1 MGSIKRNFIYN
12 AAYNL
17 LSIIIPFITTPYI
30 SRVLG
35 PEGVGSY
42 SYTYSIAY
50 YFVLFTMMGLTK
62 YGNRTIAAIREDQE
76 AVSKTFSEIYC
87 MQIITG
93 FLSTGAYIILIST
106 VFTSKK
112 LLMHIQ
118 LLYVVSAIFDVS
130 WFYFGIEKFGMT
142 VARNIVIRIINIVL
156 LFVFVKTPDD
166 VATYCLIMAG
176 SVLVSQL
183 VLWPPLLKRYI
194 KFQMPEAKGVLKHV
208 RMNIVLF
215 IPTIAVSLYKIMDK
229 VMLGYLINEVEVGYY
244 ENAEK
249 IINIPMTLITA
260 LGTVMLPRMSYYVA
274 SGKKD
279 EEQKC
284 IDKTLMFTVWLSV
297 AMSFGIMGIADVF
310 VPFFLGEAFYKSIII
325 VITLAPTMIFISWG
339 SSVCSQMLIPRQRDK
354 SYITVVM
361 SGAVVNLV
369 LNSILIPK
377 SSSFGA
383 AIATLVTEIIVFIGY
398 TFYAKDLFRWKEYLK
413 WLVIYASCG
422 LVMYA
427 CITSITFNIA
437 SSIIVILI
445 RIGLGA
451 GIYILTTGIVTFLK
465 NRDFLDFALKQII
478 KR

>member
-1 MGSIKRNFIYN
+1 MGSIKKNFIYN

-17 LSIIIPFITTPYI
+17 LSIIIPFITTPYV

-35 PEGVGSY
+35 PAGIGSY

-93 FLSTGAYIILIST
+93 FLSTGAYVIFIFT
-106 VFTSKK
+106 VFTSNK
-112 LLMHIQ
+112 LLMLIQ

-130 WFYFGIEKFGMT
+130 WFFFGIEKFGMT
-142 VARNIVIRIINIVL
+142 VARNIVIRLINVIL
-156 LFVFVKTPDD
+156 LFVFVKTPKD
-166 VATYCLIMAG
+166 VAAYCLIMAG

-183 VLWPPLLKRYI
+183 VLWPPLLNRYI
-194 KFQMPEAKGVLKHV
+194 KFQIPEVKSVLKHV
-208 RMNIVLF
+208 RMNIILF

-229 VMLGYLINEVEVGYY
+229 VMLGYLISEIEVGYY

-274 SGKKD
+274 NGKKD
-279 EEQKC
+279 EEQKY
-284 IDKTLMFTVWLSV
+284 IDKTMMFTVWLSV

-310 VPFFLGEAFYKSIII
+310 VPFFLGEAFYRSIII
-325 VITLAPTMIFISWG
+325 VITLAPTMVFISWG

-354 SYITVVM
+354 SYITVVLL
-361 SGAVVNLV
+361 GAAVNLF
-369 LNSILIPK
+369 LNSVLIPK
-377 SSSFGA
+377 SFSFGA
-383 AIATLVTEIIVFIGY
+383 AIATLVTEAIVFIGY
-398 TFYAKDLFRWKEYLK
+398 TFHAKDLFRWKEYLK

-422 LVMYA
+422 FVMYA
-427 CITSITFNIA
+427 CINKVTFNTV
-437 SSIIVILI
+437 SSIIVIFI
-445 RIGLGA
+445 RIGIGA
-451 GIYILTTGIVTFLK
+451 GIYILTTGIVTFVNK
-465 NRDFLDFALKQII
+465 RDFFDFALKQIN